1 MGSRGKPE
9 LGLTKIPSFQRRGRA
24 ALRAQVNEAL
34 QKQTFTDVVMPL
46 GVCTGDKLI
55 NVPPGE
61 GITQR
66 ATGAEML
73 PEKSPYK

>member
-1 MGSRGKPE
+1 MGRRGKPE
-9 LGLTKIPSFQRRGRA
+9 LGLTTIPSFQRRGRA
-24 ALRAQVNEAL
+24 ALRAQVNE
-34 QKQTFTDVVMPL
+34 TFTDVVMPL

-61 GITQR
+61 GITQH